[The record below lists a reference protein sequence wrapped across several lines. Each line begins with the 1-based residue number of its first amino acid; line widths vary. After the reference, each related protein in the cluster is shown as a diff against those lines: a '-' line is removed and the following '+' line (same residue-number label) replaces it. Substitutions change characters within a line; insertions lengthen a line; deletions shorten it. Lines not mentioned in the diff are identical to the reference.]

1 LKILRS
7 NSLAVNITL
16 VVLLGITVALCV
28 FTTAMVEIDR
38 RNSLA
43 MLDNRLSILADMI
56 GQHSTAALNFNDKEA
71 AAEVLRALRKDPP
84 IVSACL
90 YDLSGSLFS
99 EYNRDVNEMRCPSGR
114 NATTQP
120 TDRYRIVAHEVR
132 RRSELVGSIY
142 LVSDMR
148 DLTAREHGLLLIA
161 AFLAFLALVTGGI
174 SGSILQLRISKP
186 IAGLARAMHEVT
198 AGENLNARVK
208 VRGSREIAELARGFN
223 RMLAELEHRDQMT
236 KEAEASLHS
245 QARTDALT
253 GLANRRSFTESLSL
267 SIAMARRQRGFL
279 GLLYIDLDGFKLVN
293 DSLGHSVG
301 DLFLCEVAARL
312 SARVRA
318 SDLLA
323 RVGGDEFT
331 VILRTLDQ
339 SKSAGLV
346 ADFLLDSLSKPFCIE
361 GHEISIGASIG
372 ISTLNDSQ
380 ADGIELLRQA
390 DSAMYA
396 AKRAGRNRAMYF
408 HADLENVA
416 LERLTLESQLR
427 GALARGEIYV
437 NYQPEFDVV
446 SGRLVRFE
454 ALARWKHPQLGQV
467 PPDKFIPVAEES
479 GLIHGL
485 GAYILEQACREAVCW
500 QALTP
505 DPIQVAVNI
514 SALQFNAESLVEDIF
529 GALERSGLK
538 SELLQLEFTES
549 VMMGPLRVSLEKM
562 TKLRALGVSLAL
574 DDFGTGFS
582 CLSYLPDLPFNS
594 IKIDQSF
601 IKNLNSGSD
610 SVTMLHSMIALAHS
624 MGMRVIVEGIEDS
637 FQLQICKELGADE
650 SQGYLL
656 GFPSDNPA
664 AKLIE
669 QYKNCS
675 DVAAQDYNFAS
686 VRN

>member
-1 LKILRS
+1 VKLLRS

-28 FTTAMVEIDR
+28 FTSAMVEIDR
-38 RNSLA
+38 RSSLTT
-43 MLDNRLSILADMI
+43 LDNRLSTLADMI

-71 AAEVLRALRKDPP
+71 AAEVLQALRKDPP
-84 IVSACL
+84 IVAACL

-99 EYNRDVNEMRCPSGR
+99 EYNRDVNEIRCPSEKK
-114 NATTQP
+114 ATAQSAKG
-120 TDRYRIVAHEVR
+120 YRSVVREVR
-132 RRSELVGSIY
+132 RRSELVGTIY
-142 LVSDMR
+142 LASDMR
-148 DLTAREHGLLLIA
+148 DLTAREHGLLLVA
-161 AFLAFLALVTGGI
+161 ASLAFLALITGGI
-174 SGSILQLRISKP
+174 SGSVLQLRISQP

-198 AGENLNARVK
+198 TGENLNARVK
-208 VRGSREIAELARGFN
+208 VRGSREIAELADGFN
-223 RMLAELEHRDQMT
+223 RMLAELEHRDRMT
-236 KEAEASLHS
+236 KQAEASLHS

-253 GLANRRSFTESLSL
+253 GLPNRRLFTESLSQ
-267 SIAMARRQRGFL
+267 SIAMARRRRGIL

-293 DSLGHSVG
+293 DSLGHGVG
-301 DLFLCEVAARL
+301 DLLLCEVATRL
-312 SARVRA
+312 ISRVRS
-318 SDLLA
+318 SDTLA

-331 VILRTLDQ
+331 VILRALDN
-339 SKSAGLV
+339 SRNAGQV
-346 ADFLLDSLSKPFCIE
+346 ADSLLESLSKPFCVE

-380 ADGIELLRQA
+380 ADGTELLRQA

-396 AKRAGRNRAMYF
+396 AKRGGRNRAMYF
-408 HADLENVA
+408 NADLGNVA

-427 GALARGEIYV
+427 GAVARGEIYV
-437 NYQPEFDVV
+437 NYQPEFDIV
-446 SGRLVRFE
+446 SGGLVRFE

-485 GAYILEQACREAVCW
+485 GAYILEQACREAVYW
-500 QALTP
+500 QALSP
-505 DPIQVAVNI
+505 DPIQVAVNV
-514 SALQFNAESLVEDIF
+514 SALQFNAESVVEDIV

-549 VMMGPLRVSLEKM
+549 VMMGPLRASLEKM
-562 TKLRALGVSLAL
+562 TRLRALGVSLAL

-601 IKNLNSGSD
+601 IRKLNPGSD
-610 SVTMLHSMIALAHS
+610 SVTMLHSMISLAHS
-624 MGMRVIVEGIEDS
+624 MGMRVIVEGIEKS
-637 FQLQICKELGADE
+637 FQLEICKELGADE
-650 SQGYLL
+650 IQGYLL
-656 GFPSDNPA
+656 GLPGDSPT

-669 QYKNCS
+669 QYMQCAN
-675 DVAAQDYNFAS
+675 VVAQDYNSAS
-686 VRN
+686 VR